1 MIYVRE
7 YEEVLRNLGGQYFV
21 KDLRAVPDL
30 MSWARENN
38 QELSEP
44 YNPMKLVAHTDN
56 TLSMVVQKEIRDEML
71 NSVITNLGIRW
82 SLRDTI
88 TNMDSKLNTT
98 KKKLVFC
105 FLKERARTMK
115 DVGGDEQIEDQWV
128 IEEMESLG
136 FFNE

>member
-21 KDLRAVPDL
+21 KDLRTVPDL

-56 TLSMVVQKEIRDEML
+56 SLSMVVQKEIKDEML

>member
-1 MIYVRE
+1 MIYVSE
-7 YEEVLRNLGGQYFV
+7 FEDVLRNLGGQYFV
-21 KDLRAVPDL
+21 KDLRVVPDL